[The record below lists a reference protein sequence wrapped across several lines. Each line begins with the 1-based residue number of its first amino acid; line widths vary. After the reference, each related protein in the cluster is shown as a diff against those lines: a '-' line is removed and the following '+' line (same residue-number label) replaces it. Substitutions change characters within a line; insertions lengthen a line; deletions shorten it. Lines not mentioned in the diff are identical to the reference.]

1 MDTGKNWT
9 QECETQRFSDIVFI
23 YGEGKTGLQTKGM
36 IASCPGCQHKLIHRS
51 LSRENS
57 LGKSLRQTQDSCA
70 VLLSWP
76 CQLPVSYCSQY
87 FNLFVTVPVATDFQS
102 TSTISA
108 NVFVCEKLLGTNFS
122 KIQFKMSC
130 LFVMTRCGWTTGAE
144 HTDMFWTQC
153 RGLYLQWHKQHNSGA
168 VMKCS
173 NGLRSVSVRGSKSAY
188 LSRPDY

>member
-1 MDTGKNWT
+1 MDTGKDWT

-23 YGEGKTGLQTKGM
+23 YGDGKTGLQTKGM
-36 IASCPGCQHKLIHRS
+36 IASVSRVPAQTDPQIVS

-57 LGKSLRQTQDSCA
+57 QTQDSCA

-102 TSTISA
+102 TSTTSA
-108 NVFVCEKLLGTNFS
+108 NVFVCEKLLGTNFL
-122 KIQFKMSC
+122 KIQFKISC

-153 RGLYLQWHKQHNSGA
+153 RGLYLQWHKQHNCGA
-168 VMKCS
+168 VRKCP
-173 NGLRSVSVRGSKSAY
+173 NGLRKKE
-188 LSRPDY
+188 SRD